1 MQRVLGDAGLFVTSL
16 AIDSKRIVVG
26 TVKPKIN
33 VFSAVTGLYARP
45 LLGHHAGVWCLTL
58 ISRSGK
64 GAERA
69 AVDHILPTDYDKDKM
84 AATSSEDGSGGKP
97 HQAAANVALLRVHHD
112 PRSNPAK
119 ALLHPTHSSS
129 CPMHQTPL
137 EQGARRVVAL
147 TIAGHPSDSP
157 AASSVQRNL
166 QRDAFASGAG
176 NSDADICIVSY
187 ALPSSAESYA
197 PPPGLDPIAKTP
209 RLSQT
214 LKAAP
219 RCSHGRRHLLPTS
232 WPSRQST

>member
-97 HQAAANVALLRVHHD
+97 HQAAANVALLR
-112 PRSNPAK
+112 
-119 ALLHPTHSSS
+119 
-129 CPMHQTPL
+129 
-137 EQGARRVVAL
+137 QGARRVVAL